1 MCHAIFQFFLETVD
15 DMAGILYLDATHFQ
29 KSFNS
34 SFKLGSSITL
44 DSRWWAKCSYG
55 KEVYKSGHNGKDMFQ
70 ASFNYKD
77 LGVR

>member
-1 MCHAIFQFFLETVD
+1 MRSFNFSLRLWMIWPGCYI
-15 DMAGILYLDATHFQ
+15 LDAI
-29 KSFNS
+29 
-34 SFKLGSSITL
+34 KLGSSITL

-77 LGVR
+77 SDLR

>member
-1 MCHAIFQFFLETVD
+1 MRSLNFSLRLWMIWPGFY
-15 DMAGILYLDATHFQ
+15 ILDATHFQ

-34 SFKLGSSITL
+34 SVKLGSSITL

-77 LGVR
+77 LDLR